1 MLTCFSTI
9 FLKLHVLD
17 KIRFNDKEL
26 INRVELQWEAHKAV
40 FFVLL
45 LFFFYSW
52 GSARRFSCAGM
63 LWKSFWQCETKV
75 MLMLGVG
82 S

>member
-45 LFFFYSW
+45 FIFLLLGFSQTFFLRW
-52 GSARRFSCAGM
+52 R
-63 LWKSFWQCETKV
+63 
-75 MLMLGVG
+75 GVEIILAM
-82 S
+82 